1 MTHRIYLNRKKPLMT
16 VLLSVSITML
26 NISSLLAAPK
36 SYQEAPRE
44 TKWTEYKELKAWPE
58 AAFPL
63 KVFIQP
69 LPEKAAQKQEEYKA
83 AIRKGLEAWNATG
96 LNSKPIFQE
105 TQDQSSANVFIGWEL
120 DRNGEQVG
128 FERSFILRSSN
139 EGGKFRQFSKSEIT
153 LIINRV
159 TKSYIPFIGIQTDR
173 TVGPAGAGD
182 IELVATHELG
192 HALGLGHNDN
202 NKDIMYPVESS
213 EVVINGF
220 KFTSTTA
227 FTDVTR
233 QKLAAQYTEAF
244 KEFSKAKTVVSPTAK
259 DISSSEPPASPV
271 KTTPTIPAVEQRSE
285 SQLIPQSN
293 PEIVIPNEIVPTSK

>member
-1 MTHRIYLNRKKPLMT
+1 MTHRIYLNREKPLMT
-16 VLLSVSITML
+16 VLLSIILTSL
-26 NISSLLAAPK
+26 LSSSSLLAAPK

-44 TKWTEYKELKAWPE
+44 TKWTDYKQPKAWPE
-58 AAFPL
+58 KAFPL

-69 LPEKAAQKQEEYKA
+69 LPEKEAQKQEEYKA

-96 LNSKPIFQE
+96 LNGKPIFQE
-105 TQDQSSANVFIGWEL
+105 TEDQNNANVLIGWEL
-120 DRNGEQVG
+120 DKNGEQVG

-139 EGGKFRQFSKSEIT
+139 DEGKFRQFSKSEIT
-153 LIINRV
+153 LIVNRV
-159 TKSYIPFIGIQTDR
+159 TTSYIPFIGIQTDR
-173 TVGPAGAGD
+173 KVGPAGASE

-202 NKDIMYPVESS
+202 NKDIMYPIETS

-244 KEFSKAKTVVSPTAK
+244 KEFSKAETAASPIPQT
-259 DISSSEPPASPV
+259 PPAQQIQQVQQSRQ
-271 KTTPTIPAVEQRSE
+271 K
-285 SQLIPQSN
+285 PQ
-293 PEIVIPNEIVPTSK
+293 